1 MSRLVNILFAFD
13 CLILALLTL
22 GKSYPSESI
31 SSAAYRAELNG
42 RFFGIFRP
50 VIDRIMWFDPEH
62 CKRAYRSAKL
72 NLPEDER

>member
-1 MSRLVNILFAFD
+1 VSRLINILFAFD
-13 CLILALLTL
+13 CLILALITL

-31 SSAAYRAELNG
+31 SSAAYRAELFG
-42 RFFGIFRP
+42 RTFGFMRP

-62 CKRAYRSAKL
+62 CKRAYGSAKL